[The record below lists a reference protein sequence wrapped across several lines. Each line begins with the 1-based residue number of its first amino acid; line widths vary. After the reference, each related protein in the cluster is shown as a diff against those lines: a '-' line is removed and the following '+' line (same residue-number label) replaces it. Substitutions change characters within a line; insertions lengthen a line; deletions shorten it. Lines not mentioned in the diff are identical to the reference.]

1 MFIDVTRYCKH
12 VFSKKT
18 MYMVNSHY
26 DFINTSL
33 QKKKNTVPNVFRFLL
48 NFI

>member
-33 QKKKNTVPNVFRFLL
+33 QKKTPYLMYFDFY
-48 NFI
+48 